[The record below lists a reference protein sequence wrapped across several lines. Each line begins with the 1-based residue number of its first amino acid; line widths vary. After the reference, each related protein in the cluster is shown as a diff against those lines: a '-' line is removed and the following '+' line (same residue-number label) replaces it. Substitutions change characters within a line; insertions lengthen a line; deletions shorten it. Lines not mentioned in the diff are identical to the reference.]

1 MLKKIGKKKT
11 LLAALAVVLVAALL
25 IALLPNSKADTSS
38 VKVVEELV
46 STKAE
51 YGTINTVFTSGGSIS
66 NSGTESIALAGSVKL
81 RNWEVSEGDYVEAGD
96 LLATV
101 ERSSVLL
108 AISELDE
115 LMQEL
120 DAAIESSR
128 SDTVTSILYSPI
140 AGTVTKVCAESGASV
155 EDTVYNNG
163 ALIVLTDSGGREVNV
178 VGYTGTVYAVY
189 VSEGDT
195 VSAGQ
200 SLIYLSDTE
209 YTGEY
214 ERLLSQRRELE
225 AQMQALFAAYER
237 GGVYAE
243 GSGRVTGLNEDIL
256 SSTGGSTGT
265 GTHLAARLLGM
276 PQRLSAMIIESVS
289 EDEGE
294 SGSEG
299 EGGTTEPGGSEEPTN
314 PDPVEPDPE
323 PGDSKVTEKFG
334 KVTAVDTE
342 AGTVTVQLTDGS
354 SLTLTA
360 AELEALGTS
369 QIQVGNI
376 LALSYDE
383 SGTLVSVTVYSNGGG
398 YDDPTGG
405 GEMPDGMDGGM
416 GGGGMTGGDAAA
428 VDDTPKDYVMDETEL
443 CTLTDYDTAE
453 ISLTVDELDIAQLSI
468 GQAVTVTLDAL
479 PGQSFD
485 GEITEIDPNGENSGG
500 STKYSVTVTLP
511 RTEDMLTGM
520 NAAVRVQ
527 LAENDGLLLIPLAA
541 VQEDSDGIYVCT
553 GFDKGSGET
562 TDPVEIT
569 TSLSDGENV
578 EVLSGLSEGDTVYY
592 RYADTLEYSFVK

>member
-1 MLKKIGKKKT
+1 MLRKIGKKKT
-11 LLAALAVVLVAALL
+11 LIAALAIILIAALL

-38 VKVVEELV
+38 VKVVEELL
-46 STKAE
+46 SAKAE
-51 YGTINTVFTSGGSIS
+51 YGTINTVFTSGGAIS
-66 NSGTESIALAGSVKL
+66 DSGTESIALAGSVKL
-81 RNWEVSEGDYVEAGD
+81 RSWEVSEGDYVEAGD

-101 ERSSVLL
+101 DRSSVLQ

-128 SDTVTSILYSPI
+128 SDTVSSVLCSPI
-140 AGTVTKVCAESGASV
+140 DGTVTKVYAGSGADV
-155 EDTVYNNG
+155 EDTVYDNG

-178 VGYTGTVYAVY
+178 VGYAGTVSAVY

-195 VSAGQ
+195 VYSGQ

-225 AQMQALFAAYER
+225 AQMQALFSAYER
-237 GGVYAE
+237 GGVCA
-243 GSGRVTGLNEDIL
+243 GSSGRVSGLNEDII

-265 GTHLAARLLGM
+265 GTHLAARLISA
-276 PQRLSAMIIESVS
+276 PQRLSAIVVQPVDDSS
-289 EDEGE
+289 DDN
-294 SGSEG
+294 
-299 EGGTTEPGGSEEPTN
+299 TEPGGSEEPT
-314 PDPVEPDPE
+314 PTAPVDPE
-323 PGDSKVTEKFG
+323 PEPGQDDDKVTEKFG
-334 KVTAVDTE
+334 KVTAVDEE
-342 AGTVTVQLTDGS
+342 AGTVTVRLTDGS
-354 SLTLTA
+354 DLTLDA
-360 AELEALGTS
+360 AELEAHGAS
-369 QIQVGNI
+369 QIKVDNI
-376 LALSYDE
+376 LALGYDE
-383 SGTLVSVTVYSNGGG
+383 SGALVSVTVYSDGSGQ
-398 YDDPTGG
+398 DDPNGSN
-405 GEMPDGMDGGM
+405 EMPDGMDSSM
-416 GGGGMTGGDAAA
+416 GGGMTGSTAAA
-428 VDDTPKDYVMDETEL
+428 ADDTPKDYIMDETEL
-443 CTLTDYDTAE
+443 CTLTDYETAE
-453 ISLTVDELDIAQLSI
+453 ITLTVDELDIARLSI

-527 LAENDGLLLIPLAA
+527 LAENGGLLLIPLAA
-541 VQEDSDGIYVCT
+541 VQEDADGIYVCT
-553 GFDKGSGET
+553 GYDKGSDEPAK
-562 TDPVEIT
+562 PVEIT
-569 TSLSDGENV
+569 TGLSDGENV

-592 RYADTLEYSFVK
+592 RYADTLEYSFVR

>member
-1 MLKKIGKKKT
+1 MLRKIGKKKT
-11 LLAALAVVLVAALL
+11 LISALAVVLAAALL

-38 VKVVEELV
+38 VKVVEELL
-46 STKAE
+46 SAKAE
-51 YGTINTVFTSGGSIS
+51 YGTINTVFTSGGAIS
-66 NSGTESIALAGSVKL
+66 DSGTESIALAGSVKL
-81 RNWEVSEGDYVEAGD
+81 RSWEVSEGDYVKAGD

-101 ERSSVLL
+101 DRSSVLQ

-128 SDTVTSILYSPI
+128 SDTVSSVLYSPI
-140 AGTVTKVCAESGASV
+140 DGTVTKVYAESGADV

-178 VGYTGTVYAVY
+178 VGYAGTVSAVY

-195 VSAGQ
+195 VYSGQ

-225 AQMQALFAAYER
+225 AQMQALFSAYER

-243 GSGRVTGLNEDIL
+243 GSGRVTGLNEDII
-256 SSTGGSTGT
+256 SSTGGSSGT
-265 GTHLAARLLGM
+265 GTHLAARLINA
-276 PQRLSAMIIESVS
+276 PQKLSAIVVQPVDDSN
-289 EDEGE
+289 DDN
-294 SGSEG
+294 
-299 EGGTTEPGGSEEPTN
+299 TEPGEPEEPS
-314 PDPVEPDPE
+314 E
-323 PGDSKVTEKFG
+323 PGQDDNKVTEKFG
-334 KVTAVDTE
+334 KVKAVDEE

-354 SLTLTA
+354 DLTLDA
-360 AELEALGTS
+360 AELEALGAS
-369 QIQVGNI
+369 QISVGNI
-376 LALSYDE
+376 LALGYDE
-383 SGTLVSVTVYSNGGG
+383 SGALVSVTVYSSGVGQDDQNGG
-398 YDDPTGG
+398 D
-405 GEMPDGMDGGM
+405 EMPDGMDSSM
-416 GGGGMTGGDAAA
+416 GGGMTGGTAAA
-428 VDDTPKDYVMDETEL
+428 ADDTPKDYIMDETEL

-453 ISLTVDELDIAQLSI
+453 ITLTVDELDIARLSI

-520 NAAVRVQ
+520 NA
-527 LAENDGLLLIPLAA
+527 ENDGLLLIPLAA
-541 VQEDSDGIYVCT
+541 VQEDADGIYVCT
-553 GFDKGSGET
+553 GYDKNSNAVT
-562 TDPVEIT
+562 APVEIT
-569 TSLSDGENV
+569 TGLSDGENV

-592 RYADTLEYSFVK
+592 RYADTLEYSFVR

>member
-1 MLKKIGKKKT
+1 MLRKIGKKKT
-11 LLAALAVVLVAALL
+11 LIAALAVVLAAALL
-25 IALLPNSKADTSS
+25 IALLPNGKADTSS
-38 VKVVEELV
+38 VKVVEELL
-46 STKAE
+46 SAKAE
-51 YGTINTVFTSGGSIS
+51 YGTINTVFTSGGAIS

-81 RNWEVSEGDYVEAGD
+81 RSWEVSEGDYVEAGD

-101 ERSSVLL
+101 DRSSVLQ
-108 AISELDE
+108 AISELDA

-120 DAAIESSR
+120 DAALESSR
-128 SDTVTSILYSPI
+128 SDTVSSVLYSPI
-140 AGTVTKVCAESGASV
+140 DGTVTKVYAESGADV
-155 EDTVYNNG
+155 EDTVYNNA
-163 ALIVLTDSGGREVNV
+163 ALIVLTDNGGREVNV
-178 VGYTGTVYAVY
+178 VGYAGTVSAVY

-195 VSAGQ
+195 VYSGQ

-225 AQMQALFAAYER
+225 AQMQALFTAYER

-243 GSGRVTGLNEDIL
+243 SSGRVTGLNEDIL
-256 SSTGGSTGT
+256 SSTGGSTGSS
-265 GTHLAARLLGM
+265 THLAARLLGM
-276 PQRLSAMIIESVS
+276 PQRLSAIIIEPVS

-294 SGSEG
+294 DTG
-299 EGGTTEPGGSEEPTN
+299 EGGTTEPGGSEEPSN
-314 PDPVEPDPE
+314 PDPVEPSPE
-323 PGDSKVTEKFG
+323 PGDGKTTEKFG
-334 KVTAVDTE
+334 KVTAVDEE
-342 AGTVTVQLTDGS
+342 AGTVTVRLTDGS
-354 SLTLTA
+354 DLTLDA
-360 AELEALGTS
+360 AELETLGAS
-369 QIQVGNI
+369 QISVGNI
-376 LALSYDE
+376 LALGYDE
-383 SGTLVSVTVYSNGGG
+383 SGTLVSVTVYSSGGQ
-398 YDDPTGG
+398 DDPTGG
-405 GEMPDGMDGGM
+405 GEMPSGGM
-416 GGGGMTGGDAAA
+416 GGGGMSGGTASAE
-428 VDDTPKDYVMDETEL
+428 DDTPKDYIMDETEL

-453 ISLTVDELDIAQLSI
+453 ITLTVDELDIAQLSI

-527 LAENDGLLLIPLAA
+527 LRENDGRLLIPLAA
-541 VQEDSDGIYVCT
+541 VQEDANGIYVCT
-553 GFDKGSGET
+553 GYDKSSDEA
-562 TDPVEIT
+562 TDPIEIT
-569 TSLSDGENV
+569 TGLSDGENV

>member
-1 MLKKIGKKKT
+1 MLRKIGKKKT
-11 LLAALAVVLVAALL
+11 LVAALAVVLVAALL

-38 VKVVEELV
+38 VKVVEELL
-46 STKAE
+46 SAKAG
-51 YGTINTVFTSGGSIS
+51 YGTINTVFTSGGAIS
-66 NSGTESIALAGSVKL
+66 DSGTESIALAGSVKL
-81 RNWEVSEGDYVEAGD
+81 RSWEVSEGDYVEAGD

-101 ERSSVLL
+101 DRSSVLQ

-120 DAAIESSR
+120 DTALESSR
-128 SDTVTSILYSPI
+128 SDTVSSVLYSPI
-140 AGTVTKVCAESGASV
+140 DGTVTKVYAESGTGV
-155 EDTVYNNG
+155 EDTVYNNA
-163 ALIVLTDSGGREVNV
+163 ALIILTDSGGREVNI
-178 VGYTGTVYAVY
+178 VGYAGIVSAVY
-189 VSEGDT
+189 VSEDDT
-195 VSAGQ
+195 VYAGQ
-200 SLIYLSDTE
+200 RLIYLSDTE

-214 ERLLSQRRELE
+214 ERLMSQRRELE
-225 AQMQALFAAYER
+225 AQMQALFTAYER

-243 GSGRVTGLNEDIL
+243 SSGRVTGLNEDIL
-256 SSTGGSTGT
+256 SSTGGSTGSS
-265 GTHLAARLLGM
+265 THLAARLLGM
-276 PQRLSAMIIESVS
+276 PQRLSAIIIEPVS

-294 SGSEG
+294 DTG
-299 EGGTTEPGGSEEPTN
+299 EGGTTEPGGSEEPSN
-314 PDPVEPDPE
+314 PDPVEPSPE
-323 PGDSKVTEKFG
+323 PGDSKTTEKFG
-334 KVTAVDTE
+334 KVTAVDAE

-354 SLTLTA
+354 SLTLTS
-360 AELEALGTS
+360 AELEALGAS
-369 QIQVGNI
+369 QIKAGDI
-376 LALSYDE
+376 LALGYDE
-383 SGTLVSVTVYSNGGG
+383 SGALISVTVYSSGGQDNTDG
-398 YDDPTGG
+398 SGK
-405 GEMPDGMDGGM
+405 MPDGMDGSM
-416 GGGGMTGGDAAA
+416 GGGGMAGGGTAA
-428 VDDTPKDYVMDETEL
+428 VADDTTKDYIMDETEL

-527 LAENDGLLLIPLAA
+527 LAENEGLLLIPLAA
-541 VQEDSDGIYVCT
+541 VQEDADGIYVCT
-553 GFDKGSGET
+553 GYDKGSGEAT
-562 TDPVEIT
+562 APAAIT
-569 TSLSDGENV
+569 TGLSDGENV

>member
-11 LLAALAVVLVAALL
+11 LIAALAIVLIAALL
-25 IALLPNSKADTSS
+25 IALLPNSKTDTSS
-38 VKVVEELV
+38 VKVVEELL
-46 STKAE
+46 SAKAE

-66 NSGTESIALAGSVKL
+66 DSGTESIALAGAVKL
-81 RNWEVSEGDYVEAGD
+81 RSWEVSEGDYVEAGD

-101 ERSSVLL
+101 DRSSVLQ

-120 DAAIESSR
+120 DAALESSR
-128 SDTVTSILYSPI
+128 SDTVSSVLYSPI
-140 AGTVTKVCAESGASV
+140 DGTVTKVYAGSGADV
-155 EDTVYNNG
+155 EDTVYDNG
-163 ALIVLTDSGGREVNV
+163 ALIVLTDSSGREVNII
-178 VGYTGTVYAVY
+178 GYAGTVSAVY

-195 VSAGQ
+195 VYAGQ
-200 SLIYLSDTE
+200 SLIYLTDTE

-225 AQMQALFAAYER
+225 AQMQALFSAYER

-243 GSGRVTGLNEDIL
+243 SSGRVTGLNEDII
-256 SSTGGSTGT
+256 SSAGGSTGS
-265 GTHLAARLLGM
+265 GTHLAARLLGSL
-276 PQRLSAMIIESVS
+276 QRLSAAVVQPVDDGK
-289 EDEGE
+289 DE
-294 SGSEG
+294 
-299 EGGTTEPGGSEEPTN
+299 TPEPDESEEPS
-314 PDPVEPDPE
+314 E
-323 PGDSKVTEKFG
+323 PGQDDDKVTEKFG
-334 KVTAVDTE
+334 KVTAIDEE
-342 AGTVTVQLTDGS
+342 AGTVTVRLTDDS
-354 SLTLTA
+354 DLILDTE
-360 AELEALGTS
+360 ELEKLGAL
-369 QIQVGNI
+369 QIKVGNI
-376 LALSYDE
+376 LALGYDE
-383 SGTLVSVTVYSNGGG
+383 SGTLVSVTVYSSGGQ
-398 YDDPTGG
+398 DDPTGG
-405 GEMPDGMDGGM
+405 GEMPSGGM
-416 GGGGMTGGDAAA
+416 GGGGMSGGTASAE
-428 VDDTPKDYVMDETEL
+428 DDTPKDYIMDETEL

-453 ISLTVDELDIAQLSI
+453 IRLTVDELDIAQLSI

-527 LAENDGLLLIPLAA
+527 LKENDGRLLIPLAA
-541 VQEDSDGIYVCT
+541 VQEDANGIYVCT
-553 GFDKGSGET
+553 GYDKSSDEA
-562 TDPVEIT
+562 TDPIEIT
-569 TSLSDGENV
+569 TGLSDGENV

>member
-1 MLKKIGKKKT
+1 MLSKIGKKKT
-11 LLAALAVVLVAALL
+11 LFAALAVVLIAALL
-25 IALLPNSKADTSS
+25 IALLPSSKADTSS
-38 VKVVEELV
+38 VKVVEELL
-46 STKAE
+46 SAKAG
-51 YGTINTVFTSGGSIS
+51 YGTINTVFTSGGAIS
-66 NSGTESIALAGSVKL
+66 DSGTESIALAGSVKL
-81 RNWEVSEGDYVEAGD
+81 RSWEVGEGDYVEAGD

-101 ERSSVLL
+101 DRSSVLQ

-120 DAAIESSR
+120 DTALESSR
-128 SDTVTSILYSPI
+128 SDTVSSVLYSPI
-140 AGTVTKVCAESGASV
+140 DGTVTKVYAESGADV

-178 VGYTGTVYAVY
+178 VGYAGTVSAVY

-195 VSAGQ
+195 VYAGQ
-200 SLIYLSDTE
+200 SLIYLTDTE

-225 AQMQALFAAYER
+225 AQMQALFTAYER

-243 GSGRVTGLNEDIL
+243 SSGRVTGLNEDII

-276 PQRLSAMIIESVS
+276 PQRLSAMIIEPVS

-294 SGSEG
+294 DTG
-299 EGGTTEPGGSEEPTN
+299 ESGTTEPGGSEEPTN
-314 PDPVEPDPE
+314 PDPVDPNPNPE
-323 PGDSKVTEKFG
+323 PGDGKTTEKFG
-334 KVTAVDTE
+334 KVTSVDEE

-354 SLTLTA
+354 SLTLTS
-360 AELEALGTS
+360 AELEALGAS
-369 QIQVGNI
+369 QIKVGDI
-376 LALSYDE
+376 LALGYDE
-383 SGTLVSVTVYSNGGG
+383 SGALISVTVYSSGGQDNTDG
-398 YDDPTGG
+398 S
-405 GEMPDGMDGGM
+405 GEMPDGMDSSM
-416 GGGGMTGGDAAA
+416 GGGGMAGGGTAAA
-428 VDDTPKDYVMDETEL
+428 ADDTPKDYVMGETEL

-453 ISLTVDELDIAQLSI
+453 ISLTVDELDIARLSI

-527 LAENDGLLLIPLAA
+527 LAENNDLLLIPLAA
-541 VQEDSDGIYVCT
+541 VQEDADGIYVCT
-553 GFDKGSGET
+553 GYDKSSDET

-569 TSLSDGENV
+569 TGLSDGENV
-578 EVLSGLSEGDTVYY
+578 EVLSGLSEGDTIYY
-592 RYADTLEYSFVK
+592 RYADTLEYSFVR

>member
-1 MLKKIGKKKT
+1 MLRKIGKKKT
-11 LLAALAVVLVAALL
+11 LIAALAVVLAAALL

-38 VKVVEELV
+38 VKVVEELL
-46 STKAE
+46 SAKAE
-51 YGTINTVFTSGGSIS
+51 YGTINTVFTSGGAIS
-66 NSGTESIALAGSVKL
+66 DSGTESIALAGSVKL
-81 RNWEVSEGDYVEAGD
+81 RSWEVSEGDYVKAGD

-101 ERSSVLL
+101 DRSSVLQ

-128 SDTVTSILYSPI
+128 SDTVSSVLYSPI
-140 AGTVTKVCAESGASV
+140 DGTVTKVYAESGADV

-178 VGYTGTVYAVY
+178 VGYAGTVSAVY

-195 VSAGQ
+195 VYSGQ
-200 SLIYLSDTE
+200 SLIYLSNTE

-225 AQMQALFAAYER
+225 AQMQALFSAYER

-243 GSGRVTGLNEDIL
+243 GSGRVTGLNEDII
-256 SSTGGSTGT
+256 SSTGGSSGT
-265 GTHLAARLLGM
+265 GTHLAARLINA
-276 PQRLSAMIIESVS
+276 PQKLSAIVVQPVDDSN
-289 EDEGE
+289 DDN
-294 SGSEG
+294 
-299 EGGTTEPGGSEEPTN
+299 TEPGEPEEPS
-314 PDPVEPDPE
+314 E
-323 PGDSKVTEKFG
+323 PGQDDNKVTEKFG
-334 KVTAVDTE
+334 KVKAVDEE

-354 SLTLTA
+354 DLTLDA
-360 AELEALGTS
+360 AELEALGAS
-369 QIQVGNI
+369 QISVGNI
-376 LALSYDE
+376 LALGYDE
-383 SGTLVSVTVYSNGGG
+383 SGALVSVTVYSSGVGQDDQNGG
-398 YDDPTGG
+398 D
-405 GEMPDGMDGGM
+405 EMPDGMDSSM
-416 GGGGMTGGDAAA
+416 GGGMTGGTAAA
-428 VDDTPKDYVMDETEL
+428 ADDTPKDYIMDETEL

-453 ISLTVDELDIAQLSI
+453 ITLTVDELDIARLSI

-527 LAENDGLLLIPLAA
+527 LAENADLLLIPLAA
-541 VQEDSDGIYVCT
+541 VQEDADGIYVCT
-553 GFDKGSGET
+553 GYDKNSNAVT
-562 TDPVEIT
+562 APVEIT
-569 TSLSDGENV
+569 TGLSDGENV

-592 RYADTLEYSFVK
+592 RYADTLEYSFVR

>member
-1 MLKKIGKKKT
+1 MLRKIGKKKT
-11 LLAALAVVLVAALL
+11 LIAALAVVLAAALL
-25 IALLPNSKADTSS
+25 IALLPNGKADTSS
-38 VKVVEELV
+38 VKVVEELL
-46 STKAE
+46 SAKAE
-51 YGTINTVFTSGGSIS
+51 YGTINTVFTSGGAIS

-81 RNWEVSEGDYVEAGD
+81 RSWEVSEGDYVEAGD

-101 ERSSVLL
+101 DRSSVLQ
-108 AISELDE
+108 AISELDA

-120 DAAIESSR
+120 DAALESSR
-128 SDTVTSILYSPI
+128 SDTVSSVLYSPI
-140 AGTVTKVCAESGASV
+140 DGTVTKVYAESGTGV
-155 EDTVYNNG
+155 EDTVYNNA
-163 ALIVLTDSGGREVNV
+163 ALIVLTDNGGREVNV
-178 VGYTGTVYAVY
+178 VGYAGTVSAVY

-195 VSAGQ
+195 VYSGQ

-243 GSGRVTGLNEDIL
+243 SSGRVTGLNEDIL
-256 SSTGGSTGT
+256 SSTGGSTGS
-265 GTHLAARLLGM
+265 GTHLAVRLLSS
-276 PQRLSAMIIESVS
+276 PQRLSAIIIEPVS

-294 SGSEG
+294 DTG
-299 EGGTTEPGGSEEPTN
+299 EGGTTEPGGSEEPSN
-314 PDPVEPDPE
+314 PDPVEPSPE
-323 PGDSKVTEKFG
+323 PGDGKTTEKFG
-334 KVTAVDTE
+334 KVTTVDEE
-342 AGTVTVQLTDGS
+342 AGTVTVRLTDGS
-354 SLTLTA
+354 DLTLDA
-360 AELEALGTS
+360 VELETLGAS
-369 QIQVGNI
+369 QISVGNI
-376 LALSYDE
+376 LALGYDE
-383 SGTLVSVTVYSNGGG
+383 SGTLVSVTVYSSGGQ
-398 YDDPTGG
+398 DDPTGG
-405 GEMPDGMDGGM
+405 GGMPSGGM
-416 GGGGMTGGDAAA
+416 GGGGMSGGTASAE
-428 VDDTPKDYVMDETEL
+428 DDTPKDYIMDETEL

-453 ISLTVDELDIAQLSI
+453 ITLTVDELDIAQLSI

-527 LAENDGLLLIPLAA
+527 LKENDGRLLIPLAA
-541 VQEDSDGIYVCT
+541 VQEDADGIYVCT
-553 GFDKGSGET
+553 GYDKSSDEA
-562 TDPVEIT
+562 TDSIEIT
-569 TSLSDGENV
+569 TGLSDGENV

-592 RYADTLEYSFVK
+592 RYADTLEYSFVR

>member
-1 MLKKIGKKKT
+1 MLRKIGKKKT
-11 LLAALAVVLVAALL
+11 LIAALAVVLIAALL

-38 VKVVEELV
+38 VKVVEELL
-46 STKAE
+46 SAKAE

-66 NSGTESIALAGSVKL
+66 DSGTESITLAGSVKL
-81 RNWEVSEGDYVEAGD
+81 HSWEVSEGDYVEAGD

-101 ERSSVLL
+101 DRSSVLQ

-120 DAAIESSR
+120 DAALESSR
-128 SDTVTSILYSPI
+128 SDTVSSVLYSPI
-140 AGTVTKVCAESGASV
+140 DGTVTKVYAGNGASV

-163 ALIVLTDSGGREVNV
+163 ALIVLTDSSGREVNV
-178 VGYTGTVYAVY
+178 VSYTGTVSAVY
-189 VSEGDT
+189 ISEGDT
-195 VSAGQ
+195 VYAGQ
-200 SLIYLSDTE
+200 SLIYLTDTE

-225 AQMQALFAAYER
+225 AQMQALFTAYER

-243 GSGRVTGLNEDIL
+243 SSGRVTGLNEDII
-256 SSTGGSTGT
+256 SSAGGSTGT
-265 GTHLAARLLGM
+265 GTHLAARLLGS
-276 PQRLSAMIIESVS
+276 PQRLSAVIVQPA
-289 EDEGE
+289 DDNN
-294 SGSEG
+294 
-299 EGGTTEPGGSEEPTN
+299 EPGEPEEPS
-314 PDPVEPDPE
+314 E
-323 PGDSKVTEKFG
+323 PGQDGEAVTEKFG
-334 KVTAVDTE
+334 KVTAIDEE
-342 AGTVTVQLTDGS
+342 AGTVTVRLTDS
-354 SLTLTA
+354 SDLILDTE
-360 AELEALGTS
+360 ELEKLGAL
-369 QIQVGNI
+369 QIKVGNI
-376 LALSYDE
+376 LALGYDE
-383 SGTLVSVTVYSNGGG
+383 SGTLVSVTVYSSSGGQ
-398 YDDPTGG
+398 DDPNGS
-405 GEMPDGMDGGM
+405 GEMPGGGDSSLPGGM
-416 GGGGMTGGDAAA
+416 SSGTAAA

-479 PGQSFD
+479 PGQSFE
-485 GEITEIDPNGENSGG
+485 GEISEIDPNGENSGG

-541 VQEDSDGIYVCT
+541 VQEDADGIYVCT
-553 GFDKGSGET
+553 GYDKSSGDAADSVT
-562 TDPVEIT
+562 IT
-569 TSLSDGENV
+569 TGLSDGENV

>member
-1 MLKKIGKKKT
+1 MLRKIGKKKT
-11 LLAALAVVLVAALL
+11 LIAALAVVLAAALL
-25 IALLPNSKADTSS
+25 IALLPNGKADTSS
-38 VKVVEELV
+38 VKVVEELL
-46 STKAE
+46 SAKAE
-51 YGTINTVFTSGGSIS
+51 YGTINTVFTSGGAIS

-81 RNWEVSEGDYVEAGD
+81 RSWEVSEGDYVEAGD

-101 ERSSVLL
+101 DRSSVLQ
-108 AISELDE
+108 AISELDA

-120 DAAIESSR
+120 DAALESSR
-128 SDTVTSILYSPI
+128 SDTVSSVLYSPI
-140 AGTVTKVCAESGASV
+140 DGTVTKVYAESGADV
-155 EDTVYNNG
+155 EDTVYNNA
-163 ALIVLTDSGGREVNV
+163 ALIVLTDNGGREVNV
-178 VGYTGTVYAVY
+178 VGYAGTVSAVY

-195 VSAGQ
+195 VYSGQ

-225 AQMQALFAAYER
+225 AQMQALFTAYER

-243 GSGRVTGLNEDIL
+243 SSGRVTGLNEDIL
-256 SSTGGSTGT
+256 SSTGGSTGS
-265 GTHLAARLLGM
+265 GTHLAVRLLSS
-276 PQRLSAMIIESVS
+276 PQRLSAKIIEPVS

-294 SGSEG
+294 DTG
-299 EGGTTEPGGSEEPTN
+299 EGGTTEPGGSEEPSN
-314 PDPVEPDPE
+314 PDPVEPSPE
-323 PGDSKVTEKFG
+323 PGDGKTTEKFG
-334 KVTAVDTE
+334 KVTAVDEE
-342 AGTVTVQLTDGS
+342 AGTVTVRLTDGS
-354 SLTLTA
+354 DLTLDA
-360 AELEALGTS
+360 AELEALGAS
-369 QIQVGNI
+369 QISVGNI
-376 LALSYDE
+376 LALGYDE
-383 SGTLVSVTVYSNGGG
+383 SGTLVSVTVYSSGGQ
-398 YDDPTGG
+398 DDPTGG
-405 GEMPDGMDGGM
+405 GEMPSGGM
-416 GGGGMTGGDAAA
+416 GGGGMSGGTASAE
-428 VDDTPKDYVMDETEL
+428 DDTPKDYIMDETEL

-453 ISLTVDELDIAQLSI
+453 ITLTVDELDIAQLSI

-527 LAENDGLLLIPLAA
+527 LKENDGRLLIPLAA
-541 VQEDSDGIYVCT
+541 VQEDANGIYVCT
-553 GFDKGSGET
+553 GYDKSSDEA
-562 TDPVEIT
+562 TDPIEIT
-569 TSLSDGENV
+569 TGLSDGENV